1 MNHELEMNRRF
12 LRSVN
17 LGRDRSI
24 KNGLAGYVITPSV
37 RNALARI
44 QTAFVESI
52 TERAFTLT
60 GPYGTGKSSFGLFLW
75 HLLSDK
81 NDAAWTMLAKADKSL
96 ADSFRGAVWGRKAG
110 KGCLALTLTARCA
123 PVAELLAD
131 AFDGVDLKWSEGIEF
146 DNVLLGGSGE

>member
-96 ADSFRGAVWGRKAG
+96 ADSFRGAVWGR
-110 KGCLALTLTARCA
+110 
-123 PVAELLAD
+123 
-131 AFDGVDLKWSEGIEF
+131 
-146 DNVLLGGSGE
+146 